1 MRLLKGRQWKGPD
14 TQFKGIDTAEMSKC
28 GVKGLSFKH
37 KASRRRGKKKK
48 EEEEEEGRS
57 AL

>member
-1 MRLLKGRQWKGPD
+1 MCLLKGRQWKGPD

-37 KASRRRGKKKK
+37 KASRRRGKKRK
-48 EEEEEEGRS
+48 EEEGRS